1 MSMHCLNRTTVT
13 LVLILALVSTV
24 FVAPATAIAGSSCSV
39 SLAGMDPPVCFS
51 PSGVGFKL
59 YFIGGKGVSQGPQI
73 PGVAELAEM
82 NPKGSGNVVV
92 YTGTNPMS
100 GALVVIR
107 YLSDD
112 QLIHVHAGIWDSHH
126 EAFKPIIY
134 VVDGENNA
142 TRWEADNLPSLP
154 PAPDEETMASD
165 EETMASDE
173 ETMASDEETMAS
185 DEETMASDEEMKASD
200 EEMKASDEEMK
211 ASDEEMMASEEEMMA
226 SEEEEKST
234 IDQPR
239 GEIDMVALDPATPVE
254 VDTVGSDLVF
264 YLVSADGVVQGPR
277 LPMVARLADKYPEGS
292 GNVVLYTGT
301 NIPPKASVAAPV
313 VITYLSDD
321 AIVHVH
327 TFTWD
332 SHNEALK
339 SYVFVIDAEDSVSFW
354 EQGEEE
360 EN

>member
-1 MSMHCLNRTTVT
+1 MTLQFLKRTAVT
-13 LVLILALVSTV
+13 MALLLALVATL

-39 SLAGMDPPVCFS
+39 TLAGMNPPVCLS
-51 PSGVGFKL
+51 PSGSGFKL
-59 YFIGGKGVSQGPQI
+59 YFIGEEGVSQGPHL
-73 PGVAELAEM
+73 PGVAALAKM
-82 NPKGSGNVVV
+82 NPNSSNVVV

-107 YLSDD
+107 YLAGCYQIPVRRSAEPCAYR
-112 QLIHVHAGIWDSHH
+112 QLIHVHTGVWDSHH
-126 EAFKPIIY
+126 EDFKPIIY

-142 TRWEADNLPSLP
+142 SRWEAEFLPSLP
-154 PAPDEETMASD
+154 PAP
-165 EETMASDE
+165 
-173 ETMASDEETMAS
+173 
-185 DEETMASDEEMKASD
+185 
-200 EEMKASDEEMK
+200 
-211 ASDEEMMASEEEMMA
+211 EEEMMA
-226 SEEEEKST
+226 SEEKMMASEEKMMASEEKMMASEEEEESSG
-234 IDQPR
+234 DHPR

-264 YLVSADGVVQGPR
+264 YLVSADGVVPGPR
-277 LPMVARLADKYPEGS
+277 IPMVARLAGKYPKGS

-301 NIPPKASVAAPV
+301 NIPPKASSAAPV
-313 VITYLSDD
+313 VISYLSDD

-332 SHNEALK
+332 SHNEAFK
-339 SYVFVIDAEDSVSFW
+339 SHIFVIDAEDSVSFW